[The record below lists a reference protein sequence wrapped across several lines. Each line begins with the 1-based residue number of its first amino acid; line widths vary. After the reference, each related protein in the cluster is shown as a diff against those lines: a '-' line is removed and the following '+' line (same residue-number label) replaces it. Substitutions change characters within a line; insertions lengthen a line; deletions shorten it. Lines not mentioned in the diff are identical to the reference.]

1 MRKSIKT
8 IIFACVVFA
17 LVLSAVLVDA
27 HVFSVHAHTTDFHVV
42 IDAGHG
48 GRDGG
53 AISPNGTKESEINLA
68 IAKFLRKEFEA
79 RGFRVTMTRE
89 NHDSLASPFAGNRKK
104 DDMNKRR
111 QIIEKAKPDL
121 VISIHLNN
129 FVSNKSVRGLQTFF
143 AKNSEPSKSFAEAIQ
158 NEINGRGLNTNRKA
172 AVGDYYILKCTE
184 SPSVLVECGF
194 LSNLEEEKLLK
205 TAEYQKILA
214 YYIASA
220 VTKLRTM
227 N

>member
-1 MRKSIKT
+1 MNKWLKVT
-8 IIFACVVFA
+8 VFACVICA
-17 LVLSAVLVDA
+17 LVFSAVFVDA
-27 HVFSVHAHTTDFHVV
+27 RAHTVHARTAEFHVV
-42 IDAGHG
+42 VDAGHG

-53 AISPNGTKESEINLA
+53 ATSTSGTKESDITLA

-79 RGFRVTMTRE
+79 RGVGVTMTRE

-111 QIIEKAKPDL
+111 QIIEKVKPDL